1 VGNEADILYFDPF
14 YFKNG
19 NASKPKYCIVLKSSG
34 EKSILASLPS
44 SLNFCPA
51 DNAEKKGC
59 IEVPEACFNCFVF
72 KGKTPVATNGWSF
85 PLDTYLYGQQIDE
98 YEVAILKDIYPV
110 EGLDYR
116 IIGTLQSILFQ
127 DLKNCFINSANVKR
141 KFRRLL
147 SS

>member
-1 VGNEADILYFDPF
+1 MGNEGDILYFDPF

-19 NASKPKYCIVLKSSG
+19 NASKPKYFIVLKSLG
-34 EKSILASLPS
+34 EKSLLASLPS

-51 DNAEKKGC
+51 DIANKDGC

-72 KGKTPVATNGWSF
+72 KGKSPVTTSGWCF
-85 PLDTYLYGQQIDE
+85 PMDTYLYGQQIDE
-98 YEVAILKDIYPV
+98 YEIAILKDIYPV

-116 IIGTLQSILFQ
+116 IIGTLKSLLFQ
-127 DLKNCFINSANVKR
+127 DMKKCFINSANVKR
-141 KFRRLL
+141 KFRKLL